1 MVEVHPYKEV
11 FSGSINL
18 FSDCTANIR
27 SSFCPIRGY
36 GLKGQYAVFNAPDYN
51 LKETIH
57 WRTIRFNT
65 PGSTVF
71 ISPKSK
77 LSRDI
82 VRNSG
87 YKITYDADKADVI
100 LIPVPYGSF
109 HKFYEHLWAIKDDCL
124 YLARIN
130 KAYYSE
136 STTFTQEQM
145 DAVVA
150 VFANAL
156 GIDETAV
163 NVISFEE
170 EGDSVNFMSKIEE
183 YVDILKD
190 TYRNRKYCFD
200 SKLKLHPSSE
210 MNVET
215 LEVMAHM
222 NNNELLCKAIL
233 NSDWQNYPL
242 SINLMLNICHL
253 GFERYADAQT
263 KLVLSAIN
271 YFDFDNACYNK
282 IKVTPEDWKMSQ
294 DWLFY
299 HNGIQEDHCAITKKQ
314 FTSAKIKDDFVR
326 HRVQIVK
333 TTIPSEMTLDNILE
347 MIKY

>member
-1 MVEVHPYKEV
+1 MVEVYPYKEV

-18 FSDCTANIR
+18 YSDGTANIS
-27 SSFCPIRGY
+27 SSFYALRGY

-51 LKETIH
+51 PKETIQ
-57 WRTIRFNT
+57 WRTTRFNT

-87 YKITYDADKADVI
+87 YKITYDASKADVI
-100 LIPVPYGSF
+100 LIPVPYGTF

-124 YLARIN
+124 YLAQIN
-130 KAYYSE
+130 KAYYSD

-145 DAVVA
+145 NAVIT

-163 NVISFEE
+163 NTLSLEE
-170 EGDSVNFMSKIEE
+170 AGGNVHFMPKVEE

-190 TYRNRKYCFD
+190 TYRNRTYCFD
-200 SKLKLHPSSE
+200 SKLKLNPSSE

-242 SINLMLNICHL
+242 SINLMLSICHY

-263 KLVLSAIN
+263 KIVLSEIN
-271 YFDFDNACYNK
+271 YFDFDNNCYNK

-314 FTSAKIKDDFVR
+314 FNSSKMKDEFVR
-326 HRVQIVK
+326 HRVQVVK
-333 TTIPSEMTLDNILE
+333 TTIPSEMTLNNILE